1 MYLYPMAGW
10 PAGVTAIF
18 VRALAPVN
26 GTCLGYGAL
35 VNSTNPVRG
44 NVIAKTRTFCLR
56 LPVHVV
62 FVVTIKANMM
72 HHKIKLNHTCQLSVI
87 GTESPSF
94 SSRQNLRPRRPK
106 SPSFEHGLFSPF
118 FAFSGHHFVFSSY
131 NPD

>member
-56 LPVHVV
+56 LPVHGV

-72 HHKIKLNHTCQLSVI
+72 HHKIKLNGLKKMSVI
-87 GTESPSF
+87 VDIT
-94 SSRQNLRPRRPK
+94 QTI
-106 SPSFEHGLFSPF
+106 
-118 FAFSGHHFVFSSY
+118 HHFTVPKWVDIVRNDLSR
-131 NPD
+131 